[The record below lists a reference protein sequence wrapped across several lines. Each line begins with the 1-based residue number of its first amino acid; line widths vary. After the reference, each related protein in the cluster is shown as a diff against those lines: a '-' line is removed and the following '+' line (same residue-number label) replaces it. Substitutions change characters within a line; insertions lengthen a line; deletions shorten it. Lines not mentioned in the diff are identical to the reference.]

1 MMRIVIYGNSGS
13 GKSTMARA
21 LAARH
26 GVALLELDTVVW
38 ESGKV
43 AVLRPREDIE
53 ADFERF
59 LDSNETWVVEG
70 CYGELVEMAL
80 PRCSELVFLNPGLEA
95 CVANNRRRPWEPH
108 KYESAEAQ
116 DAMLS
121 NLIEWVAGYYTRSD
135 QWSLAYHR
143 HIYDSYNGTR
153 SEVKSCVA
161 QG

>member
-1 MMRIVIYGNSGS
+1 
-13 GKSTMARA
+13 MARA

-38 ESGKV
+38 EPGKV

-95 CVANNRRRPWEPH
+95 CVVNNRRRPWEPH

-116 DAMLS
+116 DSMLS

-153 SEVKSCVA
+153 FEVKSCVA